1 MTTSQ
6 NVLRGSALI
15 LLLSL
20 SFSLFAQKPAER
32 WNEEKAWKWYN
43 DNPWICGFNYIPANS
58 INYTAMWDK
67 TNFSPEVIDREL
79 SLAEGTGFNAVRVVL
94 QFIVWEED
102 PKYFKDVFATFL
114 SICSKHKMKVIP
126 ALFDDCVF
134 GTNIDPSLG
143 KQPEPFEGWYAW
155 AWSPSPGHSIVSD
168 TSTYFRLEKYV
179 KDVIGSF
186 KKESAVLMW
195 DLYNEPADK
204 SLMLVQRVFKW
215 ARQVNPSQPLTICIF
230 GIPDL
235 QNAISD
241 NSDIIT
247 FHNYSPA
254 GDVEKNI
261 ELLKKFKRPI
271 ICTEWLN
278 RPLGSTVESV
288 LPLFFRENI
297 GCLHWGLVNGKT
309 QTHLPWGHR
318 PGDGPYNQIWQHD
331 LYTTDLKM
339 YSPYE
344 FELFKS
350 YILKGKARQ
359 VPSEKQ
365 YFPK

>member
-1 MTTSQ
+1 MTTNQ
-6 NVLRGSALI
+6 NVSRGSSLI
-15 LLLSL
+15 MLLLLS
-20 SFSLFAQKPAER
+20 FPLFAQKPAER
-32 WNEEKAWKWYN
+32 WNAEKAWKWYN

-67 TNFSPEVIDREL
+67 TSFSPEVIDREL

-94 QFIVWEED
+94 QFIVWEDD
-102 PKYFKDVFATFL
+102 PHYFNDAFATFL

-155 AWSPSPGHSIVSD
+155 AWSPSPGHSMVSD
-168 TSTYFRLEKYV
+168 STTYPRLEKYV
-179 KDVIGSF
+179 RDVLGTFRNDHAIL
-186 KKESAVLMW
+186 AW
-195 DLYNEPADK
+195 DLYNEPRNTT
-204 SLMLVQRVFKW
+204 LPLVRKIFKW
-215 ARQVNPSQPLTICIF
+215 AREINPSQPLTICIF
-230 GIPDL
+230 GDQKL
-235 QNAISD
+235 QSVISE

-247 FHNYSPA
+247 FHNYSPKE
-254 GDVEKNI
+254 DVVKTI
-261 ELLKKFKRPI
+261 QSLKQYNRPI

-288 LPLFFRENI
+288 LPLFFEENI

-309 QTHLPWGHR
+309 QTDLPWGHR

-331 LYTTDLKM
+331 LYTRDLKM

-344 FELFKS
+344 FEIFKL
-350 YILKGKARQ
+350 YISKSGSVKNLSGN
-359 VPSEKQ
+359 
-365 YFPK
+365 